1 MMCPVYSNIK
11 GDLIKRAHTKSIE
24 SSFAVAYL
32 AYESQFAVIEAKR
45 YIVMSFCRILKRM
58 LDLTRPKVRKWG
70 MMSLALCSFTY
81 TACVSDTH
89 AVYEPKSLWLKGVF
103 RSKSVSSQ

>member
-81 TACVSDTH
+81 TACVESL
-89 AVYEPKSLWLKGVF
+89 AQRGISKQISFKSMMPTIVVPGE
-103 RSKSVSSQ
+103 